1 MLGYAVIT
9 LFVITALLVYVEKFM
24 GKYKL
29 PTYLILGTVM
39 ILLAGLREVGIDPDS
54 EMYENFFN
62 SHYQTGTAESV
73 EFSYLLISNF
83 IQFFSDDV
91 HALFLFYA
99 LLGLSLKFIAFRQLS
114 DSWFLPVLI
123 YISYFYIFHEMMQ
136 IRTGVLSGLI
146 LLSIKP
152 WAEGNKKLAFVYLL
166 IGLFFHY
173 SALIFFPLLFLSNK
187 EITPRKRIIW
197 ASLIPAG
204 YLFYFVGLSFLLNIS
219 TNLPYIGEKLAFY
232 QASTEKGLLSADV
245 NVFSP
250 LLMFTTF
257 LYFYLLLFHDTII
270 KYNKYFPLLIKIF
283 ALGIFSYTALSIFP
297 VLAQRVNLLMRI
309 VTIILYANISY
320 TIKPKWASY
329 GIIILIAFIYLN
341 YALPCISSKIFWEPE
356 L

>member
-1 MLGYAVIT
+1 
-9 LFVITALLVYVEKFM
+9 
-24 GKYKL
+24 
-29 PTYLILGTVM
+29 
-39 ILLAGLREVGIDPDS
+39 
-54 EMYENFFN
+54 
-62 SHYQTGTAESV
+62 
-73 EFSYLLISNF
+73 
-83 IQFFSDDV
+83 
-91 HALFLFYA
+91 
-99 LLGLSLKFIAFRQLS
+99 
-114 DSWFLPVLI
+114 
-123 YISYFYIFHEMMQ
+123 MQ

-173 SALIFFPLLFLSNK
+173 SALIFFPLLFLDNK
-187 EITPRKRIIW
+187 ELTPKKRIIW

-257 LYFYLLLFHDTII
+257 LYFYMLLFHDTII

-356 L
+356 V